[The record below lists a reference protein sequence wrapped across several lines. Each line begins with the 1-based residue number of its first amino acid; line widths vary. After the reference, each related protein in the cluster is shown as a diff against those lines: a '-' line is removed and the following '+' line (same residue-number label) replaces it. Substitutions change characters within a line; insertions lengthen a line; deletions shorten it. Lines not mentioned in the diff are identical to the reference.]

1 MEKLQQFLR
10 NHKFNHKKSLPLQV
24 DVAGESILTTP
35 TFCGC
40 DNENEFVIV
49 NLIAKF
55 LFTSYPQLFRCN
67 FFKKNKQISAL
78 YIYIYIYSATFLK
91 DIKKK

>member
-35 TFCGC
+35 TFYGC

-55 LFTSYPQLFRCN
+55 CLQVTHNYSDAISL
-67 FFKKNKQISAL
+67 KKINKSQH
-78 YIYIYIYSATFLK
+78 YIYIYIYIAQLF
-91 DIKKK
+91 